1 MKVTTKYIISAIIGY
16 WRMGATINEIYQLTD
31 VAPIR
36 IKMIISK
43 YEAAS
48 NDREREA

>member
-1 MKVTTKYIISAIIGY
+1 MTITTEHINSAILGY